1 MNSDYQKISSF
12 IEIIKNQSNHLNFE
26 KAFEKADIS
35 RNDFEK
41 LVKNWSGLSL
51 SQFFNAINP
60 KHNFSLL
67 NHDSQ
72 TSLFDEATE
81 NYGKAASEF
90 TQIIPMTD
98 EEYGDKGS
106 NLKINYEFYDSPFGE
121 MIVATTSKGVCYTA
135 FDENREEAF
144 RNLKSRFYNS
154 EFSQKKTEFQTA
166 AMSIFDLKN
175 SKTIKLYMKGT
186 EFQLTVWNQLLK
198 IPIGKLVS
206 YHMIADDLKMPT
218 ASRAIGTA
226 IGRNPIAYIVPCHR
240 VIQSG
245 GNFGGYMWGNTRKM
259 AITAWE
265 AGFKFKT

>member
-1 MNSDYQKISSF
+1 MTKKLKIT
-12 IEIIKNQSNHLNFE
+12 E
-26 KAFEKADIS
+26 K
-35 RNDFEK
+35 
-41 LVKNWSGLSL
+41 
-51 SQFFNAINP
+51 
-60 KHNFSLL
+60 
-67 NHDSQ
+67 
-72 TSLFDEATE
+72 T
-81 NYGKAASEF
+81 ASEF

-98 EEYGDKGS
+98 DEYGNKAS
-106 NLKINYEFYDSPFGE
+106 NQKIYYEFYDSPFDE
-121 MIVATTSKGVCYTA
+121 IIVASTSKGVCYMA
-135 FDENREEAF
+135 FDKNHEEAF
-144 RNLKSRFYNS
+144 SNMKSRFYNS
-154 EFSQKKTEFQTA
+154 EFVQKKTEFQTA

-175 SKTIKLYMKGT
+175 SKPIKLHMKGT
-186 EFQLTVWNQLLK
+186 EFQLAVWIQLLK

-265 AGFKFKT
+265 SGFKYRT

>member
-1 MNSDYQKISSF
+1 MNSNYQKISNF
-12 IEIIKNQSNHLNFE
+12 IEIIKDQPKNLNFE

-35 RNDFEK
+35 RSDFEK
-41 LVKNWSGLSL
+41 LIKNWSGLSL

-67 NHDSQ
+67 NHGSQ

-98 EEYGDKGS
+98 EEYGEKGS
-106 NLKINYEFYDSPFGE
+106 NLKIDYEFHDSPFGE
-121 MIVATTSKGVCYTA
+121 IIVASTSTGVCYMA
-135 FDENREEAF
+135 FDQNHEEAF
-144 RNLKSRFYNS
+144 RNMKSRFYNS
-154 EFSQKKTEFQTA
+154 EFSLMKTEFQTA
-166 AMSIFDLKN
+166 AISIFDLKN
-175 SKTIKLYMKGT
+175 SKSIKLHMKGT
-186 EFQLTVWNQLLK
+186 EFQLMVWNQLLK

-265 AGFKFKT
+265 AGFKYRT

>member
-12 IEIIKNQSNHLNFE
+12 IGIIKNQSDHLNFE

-106 NLKINYEFYDSPFGE
+106 NLKIDYEFYDNPFGE
-121 MIVATTSKGVCYTA
+121 MIVASTSKGICYMA
-135 FDENREEAF
+135 FDENREKAF

-186 EFQLTVWNQLLK
+186 EFQLMVWNQLLK

-206 YHMIADDLKMPT
+206 YHMIADDLNMPT
-218 ASRAIGTA
+218 ASRAIGAA

-259 AITAWE
+259 TITAWE

>member
-1 MNSDYQKISSF
+1 MNSNYQKISNF
-12 IEIIKNQSNHLNFE
+12 IEIIKNQTKNLNFE
-26 KAFEKADIS
+26 KAFEKADIR

-41 LVKNWSGLSL
+41 LLKSWSGLSL
-51 SQFFNAINP
+51 SQFLNAISP

-72 TSLFDEATE
+72 ISLFDEKTE

-90 TQIIPMTD
+90 TQIIPMAD
-98 EEYGDKGS
+98 DEYGNKGS
-106 NLKINYEFYDSPFGE
+106 NQKIYYEFYDSPFDE
-121 MIVATTSKGVCYTA
+121 IIVASTSKGVCYMA
-135 FDENREEAF
+135 FDKNHEEAF
-144 RNLKSRFYNS
+144 SNMKSRFYNS
-154 EFSQKKTEFQTA
+154 EFVQKKTEFQTA

-175 SKTIKLYMKGT
+175 SKPIKLHMKGT
-186 EFQLTVWNQLLK
+186 EFQLAVWIQLLK

-265 AGFKFKT
+265 SGFKYRT

>member
-60 KHNFSLL
+60 KHYFSLL

-121 MIVATTSKGVCYTA
+121 MIVASTSKGVCYTA

-144 RNLKSRFYNS
+144 RNMKSRFYNS
-154 EFSQKKTEFQTA
+154 EFVQKKTEIQTA

-175 SKTIKLYMKGT
+175 SKPIKLYMKGT

>member
-1 MNSDYQKISSF
+1 MNSNYQKISNF
-12 IEIIKNQSNHLNFE
+12 IEIIKNQTKNLNFE
-26 KAFEKADIS
+26 KAFEKADIR

-41 LVKNWSGLSL
+41 LLKSWSGLSL
-51 SQFFNAINP
+51 SQFLNAIST

-72 TSLFDEATE
+72 ISLFDEKTE

-90 TQIIPMTD
+90 TQIIPMAD
-98 EEYGDKGS
+98 DEYGNKGS
-106 NLKINYEFYDSPFGE
+106 NQKIYYEFYDSPFDE
-121 MIVATTSKGVCYTA
+121 IIVASTSKGVCYMA
-135 FDENREEAF
+135 FDKNHEEAF
-144 RNLKSRFYNS
+144 SNMKSRFYNS
-154 EFSQKKTEFQTA
+154 EFVQKKTEFQTA

-175 SKTIKLYMKGT
+175 SKPIKLHMKGT
-186 EFQLTVWNQLLK
+186 EFQLAVWIQLLK

-265 AGFKFKT
+265 SGFKYRT

>member
-1 MNSDYQKISSF
+1 MNSDYQKISNF
-12 IEIIKNQSNHLNFE
+12 IEIIKNQPKNPNFE
-26 KAFEKADIS
+26 KTFENADIS

-51 SQFFNAINP
+51 SQFFNSINP

-67 NHDSQ
+67 NRDSQ
-72 TSLFDEATE
+72 TSLFDVATD

-106 NLKINYEFYDSPFGE
+106 NLKIDYEFYDSPFGE
-121 MIVATTSKGVCYTA
+121 MSVASTSKGVCYMA
-135 FDENREEAF
+135 FYENHEQAL
-144 RNLKSRFYNS
+144 RNMKSRSYNS
-154 EFSQKKTEFQTA
+154 KFVQKKTEFQIA
-166 AMSIFDLKN
+166 AISIFDLKN
-175 SKTIKLYMKGT
+175 SKPIKLHMKGT
-186 EFQLTVWNQLLK
+186 EFQLLVWNQLLK

-206 YHMIADDLKMPT
+206 YHMIADDLNMPT